1 MPKARERAKLHAYQR
16 LVSLQLV
23 TVTKARKVGYDVTL
37 RANVR
42 PSVQT
47 GKSGNSFGDEED
59 DSWKLPNSRSI
70 FFWLGLQLR
79 DLLIILSE
87 K

>member
-16 LVSLQLV
+16 LGRLQLV
-23 TVTKARKVGYDVTL
+23 TVTEARKVGYDVTL

-47 GKSGNSFGDEED
+47 GKAGNSFGDEEMIPG
-59 DSWKLPNSRSI
+59 SYPIRAQY
-70 FFWLGLQLR
+70 FFGWA
-79 DLLIILSE
+79 SS
-87 K
+87 